1 MLSGLSLRLEV
12 IPAYLHLLTA
22 PADVLARE
30 PSDAS
35 AGKLYSGWQ
44 LECRRCAPGVACPLC
59 PSPAASL
66 VLTLQLCVQAAAG
79 HRQAPEL

>member
-1 MLSGLSLRLEV
+1 MFEGLVLSGLSLRLEV

-22 PADVLARE
+22 PADVLTRE

-44 LECRRCAPGVACPLC
+44 LECRRCAPGVARPLC
-59 PSPAASL
+59 AHP
-66 VLTLQLCVQAAAG
+66 LQHLWC
-79 HRQAPEL
+79 